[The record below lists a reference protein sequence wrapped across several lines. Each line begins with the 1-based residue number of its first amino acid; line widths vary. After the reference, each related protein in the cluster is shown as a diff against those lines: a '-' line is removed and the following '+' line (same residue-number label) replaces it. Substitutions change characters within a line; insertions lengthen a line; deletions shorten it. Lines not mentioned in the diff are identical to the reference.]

1 MTTIDYESSIL
12 DLLNSDT
19 CDKNYTELLDYIK
32 ELKSKIAAIEA
43 EKDEMRKMN
52 HERLDKLLT
61 MEKKYAD
68 LTTLLRSSLEC
79 PVCLEVPI
87 SGPFPQCKNGH
98 LVCAKCKRSE
108 CPICRVGLFDEKS
121 LLAVKIL
128 DNIEHIC
135 SQEGCNK
142 LFSLDNLEKHMK
154 VCSYRKIKCPAPSKD
169 CGVEVPFCYLLDHIL
184 TECNGSF
191 NKCYGGEVV
200 MLETMPFV
208 ETFSSKLSDGDSVV
222 KGCAYQWQ
230 ERLFYTT
237 AEIGDLFSAFN
248 IFNLGEKS
256 ECDDVTVEITLT
268 DNSEENTLYNFRI
281 SVKVVCQ
288 PIPVDVT
295 ENERKLNGIV
305 VGKVQLEQI
314 ANNIN
319 NTFDVIYNIY

>member
-1 MTTIDYESSIL
+1 
-12 DLLNSDT
+12 
-19 CDKNYTELLDYIK
+19 
-32 ELKSKIAAIEA
+32 
-43 EKDEMRKMN
+43 MN
-52 HERLDKLLT
+52 HESLDRLLA

-87 SGPFPQCKNGH
+87 SGPFPQCRNGH
-98 LVCAKCKRSE
+98 LVCPKCKRSE

-128 DNIEHIC
+128 DNIEHTC
-135 SQEGCNK
+135 KHKGCNE
-142 LFSLDNLEKHMK
+142 LFSRDNLETHMK
-154 VCSYRKIKCPAPSKD
+154 VCPYRKIKCPAPSKK
-169 CGVEVPFCYLLDHIL
+169 CGVEIPFCSLLDHIL
-184 TECNGSF
+184 TECNGSE
-191 NKCYGGEVV
+191 NKCDGGEVV
-200 MLETMPFV
+200 LLETMPFV
-208 ETFSSKLSDGDSVV
+208 ETFSSKLTDGDSVV

-268 DNSEENTLYNFRI
+268 DNSEENTSDNFRI

-288 PIPVDVT
+288 PIPVDAN
-295 ENERKLNGIV
+295 ENERKLNGLV

-314 ANNIN
+314 ANNTN